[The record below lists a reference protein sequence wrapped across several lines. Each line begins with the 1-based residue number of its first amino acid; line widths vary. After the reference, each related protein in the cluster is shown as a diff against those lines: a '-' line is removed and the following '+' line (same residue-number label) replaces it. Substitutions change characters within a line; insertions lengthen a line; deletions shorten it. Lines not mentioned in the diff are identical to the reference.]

1 VRVKSHA
8 THADQDKGT
17 KYVVTLVQMKGM
29 NVLAETLTVKIAG
42 MDPQL
47 LKQLPIGES
56 LTLRLASEQV
66 ELETTVTT

>member
-1 VRVKSHA
+1 M
-8 THADQDKGT
+8 
-17 KYVVTLVQMKGM
+17 VTLVQMKGM